1 MGKRKMET
9 DTLLSLMSL
18 KNNEVDIVIYISQMI

>member
-9 DTLLSLMSL
+9 DTFLSLMSL